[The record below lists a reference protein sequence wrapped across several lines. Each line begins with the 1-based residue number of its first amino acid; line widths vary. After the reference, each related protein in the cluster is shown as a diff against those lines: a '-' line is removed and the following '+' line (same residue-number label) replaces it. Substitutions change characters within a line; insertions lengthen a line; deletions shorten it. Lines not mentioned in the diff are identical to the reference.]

1 MLDSGVNHFHIFY
14 HGSNLIFRSKQATIQ
29 RVASVL
35 TLRVCLFFF
44 GVCTARSFCCPSVFL
59 FLQHL
64 NLYIPE
70 IAGVTF
76 ALQTNGA
83 FAQHHLAPV

>member
-1 MLDSGVNHFHIFY
+1 MTVSMGNHLHTFCHEY
-14 HGSNLIFRSKQATIQ
+14 KLIFRSKQAAIQ
-29 RVASVL
+29 RDASVL
-35 TLRVCLFFF
+35 ALRVCLFFF

>member
-1 MLDSGVNHFHIFY
+1 MTVSMGNHHHTFCHEYKLNF
-14 HGSNLIFRSKQATIQ
+14 LSKQAAIQ

-44 GVCTARSFCCPSVFL
+44 GVCTARSFCWPSVFL